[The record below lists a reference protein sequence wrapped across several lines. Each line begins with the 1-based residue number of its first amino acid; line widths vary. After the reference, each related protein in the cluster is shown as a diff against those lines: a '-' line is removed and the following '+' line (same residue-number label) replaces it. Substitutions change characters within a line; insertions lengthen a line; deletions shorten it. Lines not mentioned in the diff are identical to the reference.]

1 MQVADPAALAIGL
14 GLLAGPLGAVLA
26 RRGRRVVAALL
37 GAAAGAA
44 LAGLGSAALSSEP
57 PLLLH
62 AGLAA
67 AAGAAT
73 AVALPGLR
81 PGAFRRRSFGSAYE
95 RTAFGGAQASVRLPA
110 RCAAC
115 MPSALLDAADR
126 LRLESALC
134 DAERKSGA
142 ELAVAVLARAAEH
155 EGARWRASAWLAALA
170 LSGALALSAQPLAAL
185 AATAAGTLAGRTLA
199 RAPRL
204 RRFFVAEAALAES
217 AARAALDAFA
227 HAGLARAPRHAGV
240 LLFAALFEGRAIA
253 VVDRGIPPST
263 AEPMARAAAEGFA
276 AGQALDG
283 LIASLDALAPAGGAP
298 ASGVAPDFSALRPH
312 PVRVED

>member
-14 GLLAGPLGAVLA
+14 GLLAGPLGAALA
-26 RRGRRVVAALL
+26 RRGHRLLAALL
-37 GAAAGAA
+37 GGAAGAA
-44 LAGLGSAALSSEP
+44 LAGLRAASFSSEP

-73 AVALPGLR
+73 ALALPGL
-81 PGAFRRRSFGSAYE
+81 GLTSLRRRSFGSGYE
-95 RTAFGGAQASVRLPA
+95 RSAFGGVRVSARLPA
-110 RCAAC
+110 RCAGC
-115 MPSALLDAADR
+115 VPSALLDAADR

-142 ELAVAVLARAAEH
+142 ELAVAVVARAAEH
-155 EGARWRASAWLAALA
+155 EGARGRAGAWLAAVA
-170 LSGALALSAQPLAAL
+170 LSGALALSAPPLTAL
-185 AATAAGTLAGRTLA
+185 AVTAGGALAGRALA
-199 RAPRL
+199 RTPRL

-253 VVDRGIPPST
+253 VIDRGIAPSS

-276 AGQALDG
+276 EGQPLDG
-283 LIASLDALAPAGGAP
+283 LLASLDALGPAEGAP
-298 ASGVAPDFSALRPH
+298 ASGVEADSSPLRPH